1 MATGLKTQGTQLYK
15 VATATTAVEIG
26 NIISGTPPSP
36 SSDELDIT
44 SLTSTAKEYLQG
56 LRDYGEGTF
65 ELNWDPATVGG
76 TNPYHYALQTDFD
89 AGTVREWMIG
99 FSDGTATPT
108 APVASAFPTPPTT
121 RTYLKFTGFIKS
133 LQMQGSVNDVFK
145 ATLVVRCS
153 GTPTLYQKA

>member
-26 NIISGTPPSP
+26 NITSFNPPSP

-65 ELNWDPATVGG
+65 ELNWDPSTTGG
-76 TNPYHYALQTDFD
+76 TAPYHYALQVDFD

-108 APVASAFPTPPTT
+108 APVSSSFPTPPTT

-133 LQMQGSVNDVFK
+133 MQQQGQTNNVVK
-145 ATLVVRCS
+145 QTLVIRCS

>member
-36 SSDELDIT
+36 SSDELDIA

-56 LRDYGEGTF
+56 PRDYGEGTF

-76 TNPYHYALQTDFD
+76 TNPYHYALQVDFD

-133 LQMQGSVNDVFK
+133 LQMQGGVNDVMK

-153 GTPTLYQKA
+153 GTPTLYQKV

>member
-44 SLTSTAKEYLQG
+44 SLTSTAKEHLQG

-65 ELNWDPATVGG
+65 ELNWDPATTGG
-76 TNPYHYALQTDFD
+76 TNPYHYALQVDFD
-89 AGTVREWMIG
+89 AGTVSEWMIG

-133 LQMQGSVNDVFK
+133 LQMQGGVNDVMK